1 VLGTRQARDPRN
13 REGEGELMANVDQG
27 DTTEMEGAE
36 MEMENDVPMS
46 ETTAEIEMGG
56 GTSKD

>member
-1 VLGTRQARDPRN
+1 MLGTRQARDPRN